1 MGFSG
6 PEPKTAKEFAEA
18 AKEKE
23 KERLQRRTV
32 QTYTSSES
40 HADDVTLF
48 LNRAR
53 SLLLP
58 PAALLPLPLHSGL
71 LLPTCLSPTPAAV
84 PPEPPSANVQTAARV
99 RSWRSSRR
107 STAISSPSAARTTA
121 P

>member
-23 KERLQRRTV
+23 KERQQRRSV

-53 SLLLP
+53 SLLP
-58 PAALLPLPLHSGL
+58 PAALLHCPLHSGL
-71 LLPTCLSPTPAAV
+71 LLPTCLSPLPLC
-84 PPEPPSANVQTAARV
+84 P
-99 RSWRSSRR
+99 
-107 STAISSPSAARTTA
+107 
-121 P
+121 

>member
-58 PAALLPLPLHSGL
+58 PAALLPLPLP
-71 LLPTCLSPTPAAV
+71 LPPPPAC
-84 PPEPPSANVQTAARV
+84 R
-99 RSWRSSRR
+99 
-107 STAISSPSAARTTA
+107 SPSAAPPLGPA
-121 P
+121 PPDLPVSSPCRCTP

>member
-53 SLLLP
+53 SLSRLP
-58 PAALLPLPLHSGL
+58 LSAAPSTRACSSRPACLLPLPLYPL
-71 LLPTCLSPTPAAV
+71 NRRAQMCRL
-84 PPEPPSANVQTAARV
+84 QRV
-99 RSWRSSRR
+99 
-107 STAISSPSAARTTA
+107 
-121 P
+121 

>member
-18 AKEKE
+18 AKDKE
-23 KERLQRRTV
+23 KERQQRRSV

-53 SLLLP
+53 SLLP
-58 PAALLPLPLHSGL
+58 PAALLRCPLHSGAPPD
-71 LLPTCLSPTPAAV
+71 LPV
-84 PPEPPSANVQTAARV
+84 
-99 RSWRSSRR
+99 
-107 STAISSPSAARTTA
+107 SSPCRCA

>member
-18 AKEKE
+18 AKDKE
-23 KERLQRRTV
+23 KERQQRRSV

-53 SLLLP
+53 SLLP
-58 PAALLPLPLHSGL
+58 PAALLRCPLHSGV
-71 LLPTCLSPTPAAV
+71 LLPTCLSPPPAAV
-84 PPEPPSANVQTAARV
+84 PPEPPCANVQTAARV
-99 RSWRSSRR
+99 
-107 STAISSPSAARTTA
+107 
-121 P
+121 